1 MLTHIGR
8 ELWDEFHIS
17 ASSIFMPDLPC
28 LQVSLINIDGGLVIY
43 SLDLLDFMKE
53 FKHKFKLNFVC
64 NIFILSFD

>member
-17 ASSIFMPDLPC
+17 ASSIFMPGLPC
-28 LQVSLINIDGGLVIY
+28 LQVGLINIDGGLVIY

-53 FKHKFKLNFVC
+53 FKHFKLNFFC